1 MPHPPDTIQFE
12 DTPRHLPA
20 NIISYD
26 PHYSPP
32 YLAKV
37 DLSNTYMCIWIR
49 SKEILL
55 FEFIVQPQ
63 PYNLKP
69 LIRFHLYLVIV
80 ICVFSEAVLLHIRYC
95 HQYSEQHLG
104 LHPLGTYS
112 HPHRP

>member
-12 DTPRHLPA
+12 GKPRNLPA

-26 PHYSPP
+26 PPYSPK

-37 DLSNTYMCIWIR
+37 DLSNAYMCIWIQ
-49 SKEILL
+49 SKESLL
-55 FEFIVQPQ
+55 FDFIVQPQ

-69 LIRFHLYLVIV
+69 LIRFHLYLVII
-80 ICVFSEAVLLHIRYC
+80 ICGVSEAVLLHIRYC
-95 HQYSEQHLG
+95 HLYSEQNLG